1 MLVLSRK
8 HGESIIVGD
17 NITVTVVSIEGGR
30 VRVGITAPSEVPVHR
45 EEIHEALRWPPALE
59 FADCA

>member
-8 HGESIIVGD
+8 HGEAIVVGD
-17 NITVTVVSIEGGR
+17 NITVTVVAIEGGR
-30 VRVGITAPSEVPVHR
+30 VRLGITAPSELPVHR
-45 EEIHEALRWPPALE
+45 EEIQEALRWPPALE